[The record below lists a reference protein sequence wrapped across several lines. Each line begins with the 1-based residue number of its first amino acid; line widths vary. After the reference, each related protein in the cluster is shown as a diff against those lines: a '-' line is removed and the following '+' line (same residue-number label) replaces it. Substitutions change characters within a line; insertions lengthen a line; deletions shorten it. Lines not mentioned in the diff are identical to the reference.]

1 MGLSDSLYF
10 VPQKARQANIIKKFV
25 NVKQYV
31 NLCEFIF
38 GNSYGRF
45 KYTGYCEYMKNPDK
59 LNIMYDNTTLV
70 DTKVNPNAMNPIINT
85 P

>member
-31 NLCEFIF
+31 NLCEPF
-38 GNSYGRF
+38 
-45 KYTGYCEYMKNPDK
+45 TDK
-59 LNIMYDNTTLV
+59 
-70 DTKVNPNAMNPIINT
+70 
-85 P
+85 